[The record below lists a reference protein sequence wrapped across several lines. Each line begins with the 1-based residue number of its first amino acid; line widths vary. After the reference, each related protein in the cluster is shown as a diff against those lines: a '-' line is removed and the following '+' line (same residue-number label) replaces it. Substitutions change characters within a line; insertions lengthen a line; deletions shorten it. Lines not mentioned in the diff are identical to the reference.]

1 MSIATKL
8 AKLKTIK
15 QDIKSALEEKG
26 QTPSNVFSTY
36 ANNIRAIET
45 GGITPSG
52 ELAITENGT
61 YDVTNYASANVNVAG
76 SGGSDLDKLIDGS
89 LTEITSN
96 ATSVRNYAFYYLS
109 NLISANFPN
118 ATNIGKNVFERCS
131 NLKNANLPN
140 ATKVSDNMFYYCRSL
155 TSVNLHNAKSIGY
168 YSFGYCSSLT
178 NIDVPYATTVD
189 ENAFRECTNLTNVNL
204 PNATKLKS
212 YAFRTCSLLQSIN
225 LHNVTYI
232 SGYVFQECTKLTS
245 VILPNITTID
255 NYGLANAYSLLE
267 FLIEQKDSVC
277 TLQGAMTFYNSYHI
291 EGTKNA
297 TYNPNG
303 LKDGYIYVPASLLS
317 QYKVATNW
325 AKHASQI
332 VGHQDYVVGDELV
345 NYSNETYT
353 TCTWYSD
360 KKMTIEVSSV
370 ESDGRYYC
378 KLY

>member
-61 YDVTNYASANVNVAG
+61 YDVTNYSSANVNVA
-76 SGGSDLDKLIDGS
+76 SSSGSDLDSFIDGS
-89 LTEITSN
+89 ITELTSN
-96 ATSVRNYAFYYLS
+96 ATSIYTYCFYNNRFITKY
-109 NLISANFPN
+109 NFPN
-118 ATNIGKNVFERCS
+118 ATSIGEHAFADSIIVSINAPNIGSIQKEVFSYCYDLNEINFNSVTFINANAFSNCKKLIDIEFN
-131 NLKNANLPN
+131 NLKTL
-140 ATKVSDNMFYYCRSL
+140 
-155 TSVNLHNAKSIGY
+155 
-168 YSFGYCSSLT
+168 
-178 NIDVPYATTVD
+178 YA
-189 ENAFRECTNLTNVNL
+189 NAFYECNYLNSIKMPL
-204 PNATKLKS
+204 I
-212 YAFRTCSLLQSIN
+212 RTIYNSFDRC
-225 LHNVTYI
+225 
-232 SGYVFQECTKLTS
+232 
-245 VILPNITTID
+245 
-255 NYGLANAYSLLE
+255 YSLKE
-267 FLIEQKDSVC
+267 ILIEQTNKVC
-277 TLQGAMTFYNSYHI
+277 TLSSSSCFNSCYHI
-291 EGTKNA
+291 LGTTNS

-325 AKHASQI
+325 TIHASQI

-353 TCTWYSD
+353 NCTWYSD
-360 KKMTIEVSSV
+360 KEMTIEVASV
-370 ESDGRYYC
+370 ESNGRYYC
-378 KLY
+378 KLEA